1 MNRIHKAVAA
11 VMALAITLLGA
22 AGATAP
28 IAFAKAQPA
37 ALHQAQS
44 VTTLSVRNV

>member
-1 MNRIHKAVAA
+1 MIRIHKAVAA
-11 VMALAITLLGA
+11 VMALTITLLGA

-37 ALHQAQS
+37 ASHQAQS
-44 VTTLSVRNV
+44 LTTSSLRNV